1 MSESLQVKELTEL
14 ITRCLQEGSS
24 IEIDGLGNFELQDNE
39 VVFRP
44 SNRIRVFM
52 AYAQEDRPLVQRIY
66 HDLQRAGFEPWMD
79 SAKLLP
85 GQNWPR
91 AIQREIELADFVLIN
106 FSHHSVAKRGYFQYE
121 LRHALEVSDRVPLDE
136 IFLVPVR
143 FSDCEVPIEVA
154 RKTQYIDLFPD
165 YEAGMRAII
174 NMMLAQI
181 RKRQKKRERR
191 RF

>member
-1 MSESLQVKELTEL
+1 MSESLPVKELTEL

-24 IEIDGLGNFELQDNE
+24 IEIDGLGNFELQGNE

-44 SNRIRVFM
+44 SNRIRAFL
-52 AYAQEDRPLVQRIY
+52 AHAQEDRPLVERIY
-66 HDLQRAGFEPWMD
+66 YDLRRAGFEPWMD

-174 NMMLAQI
+174 NMMLDQI

>member
-44 SNRIRVFM
+44 SNRIRVFL
-52 AYAQEDRPLVQRIY
+52 AHAQEDRPLVERIY
-66 HDLQRAGFEPWMD
+66 YDLRRAGFEPWMD

>member
-44 SNRIRVFM
+44 SNRIRVFL
-52 AYAQEDRPLVQRIY
+52 AHAQEDRPFVERIY
-66 HDLQRAGFEPWMD
+66 YDLQRAGFEPWMD